1 MTDPGGPLE
10 PAGPLSPIRPNM
22 PGLPG
27 GPLRACA
34 PNQAAATVTVAAAEP
49 PPPPSRRSRSFCSS
63 ISRGRALLQ
72 HQAPQRLSEIAATHA
87 LTAVP
92 AGPAV
97 RQRPCRPHAAARQ
110 PSASPAERG
119 VKSMRRRAVVLTCL
133 HEDHPARRSRAGRQ
147 CQGNPVGLWARCP
160 LRSPTSGYTAP
171 QKKRKSAKG
180 RKLTSGCEFV

>member
-1 MTDPGGPLE
+1 MR
-10 PAGPLSPIRPNM
+10 ARRIRP
-22 PGLPG
+22 
-27 GPLRACA
+27 
-34 PNQAAATVTVAAAEP
+34 P
-49 PPPPSRRSRSFCSS
+49 PPSPSPPPSRRRRES
-63 ISRGRALLQ
+63 IAVFLQLDLEGSGAAQ

-171 QKKRKSAKG
+171 QKKKSPPRG
-180 RKLTSGCEFV
+180 GS